1 MMTHQLKNRQPV
13 QQTNVFKRA
22 ENAPLAAR
30 AQIKCFKCDQ
40 LGHTANQCGN
50 FRFARQQQKGPPP
63 VNAIATSST
72 KDETEI
78 SEETEEQS
86 ELIPQQETYP
96 TYSYEEQE
104 EQETDSWLT
113 QEQESIYSNENINQQ
128 FSPTQTSN
136 FKDRILRRQTN
147 ASMLYQWCGRSRRS
161 FEHAAPQGGTSY
173 RYNNGQDG
181 DWPLLTLWRN
191 PKPGECDAGLV

>member
-86 ELIPQQETYP
+86 
-96 TYSYEEQE
+96 
-104 EQETDSWLT
+104 D
-113 QEQESIYSNENINQQ
+113 NQQ